1 MIQQFLAVINNF
13 LYRFNVD
20 MKQKL
25 KYIKN
30 INTLILLIE
39 LLETARRKIKGDRK
53 LWITKNILLKCW
65 KNQMK
70 ED

>member
-1 MIQQFLAVINNF
+1 
-13 LYRFNVD
+13 

-65 KNQMK
+65 KN
-70 ED
+70 